1 MAKDTLK
8 SKKKVVAAPTE
19 DRNLGHESLRDFS
32 TRSMKTYGV
41 TVNLDRS
48 VPDLF
53 DGLKPVHRR
62 ILWGASHHEK
72 RFIKSARVVGDVV
85 GRYHPHGDIAAYDAL
100 VTLVNQSTPTML
112 GSGNW
117 GSMVDG
123 AAAARYTETK
133 LSAYGHSFLN
143 PDYIHKEVTTFV
155 PNYDDSDI
163 EPVTL
168 PAMLPNVLLNGGEG
182 IGVGITTSLP
192 TFTPESVVAILQRM
206 LKGEDLTPRDFAK
219 TLKYSHKYGGQLVKS
234 KENQKGWLSMFET
247 SKGKVQFESM
257 MNIDRD

>member
-123 AAAARYTETK
+123 AAA
-133 LSAYGHSFLN
+133 
-143 PDYIHKEVTTFV
+143 
-155 PNYDDSDI
+155 
-163 EPVTL
+163 
-168 PAMLPNVLLNGGEG
+168 
-182 IGVGITTSLP
+182 
-192 TFTPESVVAILQRM
+192 
-206 LKGEDLTPRDFAK
+206 
-219 TLKYSHKYGGQLVKS
+219 
-234 KENQKGWLSMFET
+234 
-247 SKGKVQFESM
+247 
-257 MNIDRD
+257 